1 MVKLKKGALL
11 YIPKALRFDRLVA
24 GQIPTGWNAKR
35 YGIPDHIIQQVDPCT
50 LYTLVSTVE
59 ALISSGITDPYEFY
73 QYVHVAEVGNT
84 TGSGFGGMRSMQKIF
99 KDRLKCKSVQQD
111 ILQESFI
118 NTIPAWINML
128 LLG

>member
-11 YIPKALRFDRLVA
+11 YIPKALHFDRLVA

-35 YGIPDHIIQQVDPCT
+35 YEIPEHIIQQIDPCT

-84 TGSGFGGMRSMQKIF
+84 KGSGFGGICGPCRRFSKI
-99 KDRLKCKSVQQD
+99 D
-111 ILQESFI
+111 
-118 NTIPAWINML
+118 
-128 LLG
+128 